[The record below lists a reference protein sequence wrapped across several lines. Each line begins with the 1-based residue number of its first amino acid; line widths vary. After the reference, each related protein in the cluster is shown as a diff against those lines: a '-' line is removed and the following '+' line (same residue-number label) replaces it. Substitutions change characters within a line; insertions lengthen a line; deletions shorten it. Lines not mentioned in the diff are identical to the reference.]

1 MNTFSG
7 AGIAGIAGLAG
18 LIGILAFVVA
28 MLLSIMIHEWGHYIT
43 ARKFGMKVTEFF
55 LGFGPRIWSI
65 RRGETEFGIKA
76 IPAGGY
82 CRITGMTPVE
92 PLDDGDRERAF
103 YKSSVSRRLIV
114 LGAGSFL
121 HFLLAFFILILF
133 FAAVGVPEQST
144 RLAEVLPCVKKNA
157 LSGQGCTSADPQ
169 SPAAKAGLRVG
180 DEITAV
186 NGEEITS
193 WERVGELIRSSANSP
208 LTFILLRDGEEIEV
222 SVTPTPVVSAG
233 KSVGIVGV
241 ISERELARYSI
252 PSAVA
257 ESGREVGNLVSGSAR
272 ALVAL
277 PSKIPAL
284 FSSAFAGQERDPEGL
299 VGVVG
304 VARVS
309 GEAASSDN
317 GSLAEK
323 IGFFLLIIASL
334 NVFVGIFNL
343 IPLLPL
349 DGGHMAVALFDGYRH
364 NRAKRR
370 GLPPPPPFDV
380 TKLMPITLAV
390 IAVLASLSLL
400 LLFADIV
407 NPLRLNQ

>member
-1 MNTFSG
+1 MNGGS
-7 AGIAGIAGLAG
+7 IAGV
-18 LIGILAFVVA
+18 IGIVAFVVA

-43 ARKFGMKVTEFF
+43 ARRFGMKVTEFF
-55 LGFGPRIWSI
+55 LGFGPRLWSI
-65 RRGETEFGIKA
+65 KRGETEFGIKA

-92 PLDDGDRERAF
+92 PISELDTHRAF
-103 YKSSVSRRLIV
+103 YKSSAPRRLIV

-121 HFLLAFFILILF
+121 HFILAFLILLLF
-133 FAAVGVPEQST
+133 FFAVGVPQQST
-144 RLAEVLPCVKKNA
+144 RVAQVLSCISSDASPC
-157 LSGQGCTSADPQ
+157 SSSDPA
-169 SPAAKAGLRVG
+169 SPAAKAGLRPG
-180 DEITAV
+180 DEIRAID
-186 NGEEITS
+186 GQGITS
-193 WERVGELIRSSANSP
+193 WDEVGSAIRSSAGRE
-208 LTFILLRDGEEIEV
+208 LTFSLLREGEQIDLLITPASYESDGEV
-222 SVTPTPVVSAG
+222 
-233 KSVGIVGV
+233 VGIIGV
-241 ISERELARYSI
+241 ISERENKRYPIHTAIAKSG
-252 PSAVA
+252 A
-257 ESGREVGNLVSGSAR
+257 EIGNLITGSAR
-272 ALVAL
+272 ALIAL

-284 FSSAFAGQERDPEGL
+284 FGATFSGAERDPEGL

-309 GEAASSDN
+309 GEAASSES
-317 GSLAEK
+317 GSLTEK

-349 DGGHMAVALFDGYRH
+349 DGGHMAVALLDAFRGA
-364 NRAKRR
+364 RARRR

-390 IAVLASLSLL
+390 IAVLASLSVL

>member
-1 MNTFSG
+1 MNSFNG
-7 AGIAGIAGLAG
+7 AGV
-18 LIGILAFVVA
+18 IGILAFVVA

-55 LGFGPRIWSI
+55 LGFGPRIWSM

-92 PLDDGDRERAF
+92 PIDESDSNRAF
-103 YKSSVSRRLIV
+103 YKSSVRRRLIV

-133 FAAVGVPEQST
+133 FAAVGVPQQST
-144 RLAEVLPCVKKNA
+144 RLAEVLPCIKSVSA
-157 LSGQGCTSADPQ
+157 STDSCTSSDPQ
-169 SPAAKAGLRVG
+169 SPAAKGGLKAGDQIL
-180 DEITAV
+180 AV
-186 NGEEITS
+186 NGEKINEWS
-193 WERVGELIRSSANSP
+193 EVGETIRASANQA
-208 LTFILLRDGEEIEV
+208 LTFTILRGSEELELTITPIPFTSEGE
-222 SVTPTPVVSAG
+222 SF
-233 KSVGIVGV
+233 GIVGV
-241 ISERELARYSI
+241 ISERELVRYSI
-252 PSAVA
+252 LSAVA
-257 ESGREVGNLVSGSAR
+257 ESGREVGNLLTGSVR
-272 ALVAL
+272 ALIAL

-284 FSSAFAGQERDPEGL
+284 FGSAFAGEERDPEGL

-309 GEAASSDN
+309 GEAASSAS

-349 DGGHMAVALFDGYRH
+349 DGGHMAVALLDGYR
-364 NRAKRR
+364 NGRAKRK

-380 TKLMPITLAV
+380 TRLMPITLVV

>member
-1 MNTFSG
+1 MNNINS
-7 AGIAGIAGLAG
+7 AGI
-18 LIGILAFVVA
+18 IGILAFIIA

-65 RRGETEFGIKA
+65 KKGETEFGIKA

-92 PLDDGDRERAF
+92 PIEQGDSDRAF
-103 YKSSVSRRLIV
+103 YKSSVPRRLIV

-121 HFLLAFFILILF
+121 HFLIAFFILILF
-133 FAAVGVPEQST
+133 FAAVGVPQQST
-144 RLAEVLPCVKKNA
+144 RLAEVLPCLKS
-157 LSGQGCTSADPQ
+157 LSASSATCTSADPA
-169 SPAAKAGLRVG
+169 SPAAKAGLQAG
-180 DEITAV
+180 DQILAV
-186 NGEEITS
+186 NGKAIES
-193 WERVGELIRSSANSP
+193 WIKVGDVIRESANTP
-208 LTFILLRDGEEIEV
+208 LSFTILRDGQESELT
-222 SVTPTPVVSAG
+222 VTPAPLASAG
-233 KSVGIVGV
+233 KSVGVIGV
-241 ISERELARYSI
+241 ISDRELLRYSV
-252 PSAVA
+252 PSAFA
-257 ESGREVGNLVSGSAR
+257 QSGREVGNLITGSAR
-272 ALVAL
+272 ALAAL

-284 FSSAFAGQERDPEGL
+284 FSSAFAGEERDPEGL

-309 GEAASSDN
+309 GEAASSEN

-364 NRAKRR
+364 TRAKRK
-370 GLPPPPPFDV
+370 GLPIPPPFDV
-380 TKLMPITLAV
+380 TKLMPITLVV
-390 IAVLASLSLL
+390 IALLASLSLL

>member
-1 MNTFSG
+1 MNSFSG
-7 AGIAGIAGLAG
+7 AGV
-18 LIGILAFVVA
+18 IGILAFVVA

-92 PLDDGDRERAF
+92 VIDEGDSERAF
-103 YKSSVSRRLIV
+103 YKSSVLRRLIV

-144 RLAEVLPCVKKNA
+144 RLAEVLPCIKTANA
-157 LSGQGCTSADPQ
+157 STQSCTSADPQ
-169 SPAAKAGLRVG
+169 SPAAKAGLQSGDQIIAVDGREIDNWSAVG
-180 DEITAV
+180 ESIRASANEALTFTILR
-186 NGEEITS
+186 NGERLDFT
-193 WERVGELIRSSANSP
+193 
-208 LTFILLRDGEEIEV
+208 
-222 SVTPTPVVSAG
+222 VTPTPFTSEG
-233 KSVGIVGV
+233 KTVGIVGV
-241 ISERELARYSI
+241 ISERELVRYSI
-252 PSAVA
+252 LSAFA
-257 ESGREVGNLVSGSAR
+257 ESGREVGNLITGSAR
-272 ALVAL
+272 ALLAL

-284 FSSAFAGQERDPEGL
+284 FGSAFAGEERDPEGL

-309 GEAASSDN
+309 GEAASSES

-349 DGGHMAVALFDGYRH
+349 DGGHMAVALFDGYR
-364 NRAKRR
+364 NARAKRK

-380 TKLMPITLAV
+380 TKLMPITLVV
-390 IAVLASLSLL
+390 IAVLGSLSLL